1 MNPSPAPTWV
11 VVAVIAVAV
20 LSACTS
26 KPPPEALRA
35 VRTAEI
41 RYDKT
46 QETNRYV
53 GTVQSRHEVNEAF
66 RVGGKVVQRKVDVG
80 QKVREGDVLAVL
92 DDTDYRLA
100 VEAAQQQLAAATTQ
114 ARQAE
119 SDRKRL
125 DALKTDGSVSRVRRR
140 EGANRVLTRRPRPP
154 RPKRRKLELAR
165 NRLKYTVLR
174 ASRSGVVTAVRFEV
188 GQVVAEGQPI
198 VSIANE
204 GEPEIVADVPE
215 DHLAVFKTSRY
226 KAWLASAPEQ
236 TFEVALREL
245 SPQAA
250 AQTRTF
256 RARLKPVTPRP
267 LPLGATATLVV
278 ERQVGEAP
286 TAAIPASA
294 ITQNKGQPAV
304 WVVRR
309 AGTEPLATVD
319 LISVSFTG
327 IATTR
332 CSCRGRRPANSS
344 SPPACKRW
352 RRDFVSPCRGRNR
365 AQPTSRR
372 GQVMK
377 SFNLT
382 EWALNHR
389 AIVLFLILAI
399 AIGGVLGFTKLG
411 QLEDPNFSVPSMTVI
426 VIWPGATAQQIQ
438 DELLN
443 RMEKKFEQLDHFEK
457 VKTYARQGYG
467 GMTITVVGGTSHED
481 QREAWYQARKKF
493 SDIKLELPEGVIG
506 PIFNDEYGDVTG
518 LLYAVKGDGVNLAN
532 LSDTAEDIKRRLLKV
547 PMVKKVDIYGKQAKK
562 VYVEFS
568 NERLAALGITPLQ
581 IAESLR
587 NQNSVL
593 ASGQVDTHGDRVLV
607 RVSGQFNSLDD
618 IRNVPVAAGGRL
630 LKLGDFTTITR
641 GYEDPPT
648 YTVRHNGQQVL
659 MLGIT
664 MTNDGNIVDLG
675 KAIEKAVANVQ
686 TELPYGVELERV
698 ADQPTVVSESIW
710 EFERSLME
718 ALAIVLAVC
727 LLSLGW
733 RTGIVV
739 GLSVPIV
746 LGVVALVMLAMGW
759 NLERV
764 SLGSLIIALGLL
776 VDDGIIAVE
785 MMVVKMEE
793 GWDRLKAAAYSYAAT
808 AMPRLTGALIT
819 VAAFMPIGF
828 SKSTTGEY
836 AGGIFW
842 IVGTAVL
849 FSWVVSGIITPYLA
863 VNMLPKDFGKHHGGD
878 PYDTPF
884 YRRLRRWIDLAIER
898 RWWVIGITVA
908 ALAVAIAGS
917 RFVPQQFFPNSSRP
931 ELVVE
936 LTLKEGASFAATTEK
951 VKKMEAVLKK
961 DEDVRFYTAYT
972 GAGQPRFYLSLNP
985 ELPNPGYAV
994 FIVMTRDMEARERV
1008 RSRLMAS
1015 VDEQFPEVWVRVT
1028 RLELGPPVG
1037 FPVQFRVVGPDTQV
1051 VRSIAREVEAVVA
1064 SSPKVRDVQLDW
1076 NDPVRTLRVDL
1087 DQDKARALG
1096 LAPAD
1101 VAFVTQTVMNGATMS
1116 HLREHEDLIDI
1127 VARAVPS
1134 ERLDLDT
1141 LKNVN
1146 LYTREGTV
1154 VPLSQVARVRYE
1166 LEEPVLWRRNRD
1178 MAITVRADVKDG
1190 EQGVSVTQEI
1200 RPMLKDI
1207 EAKLPFGYRI
1217 DVGGAV
1223 EESDKAN
1230 RALMAVFPVM
1240 LVTILTILM
1249 LQLQSFSRMFMVFLT
1264 APLGL
1269 IGVVAALLIF
1279 QAPLGFV
1286 AILGVTALCGMI
1298 MRNAVILVDQVQAEM
1313 AEGRDPWNAVLE
1325 AAVHRTRPVALTA
1338 AATVLAMIPLT
1349 RSVFWGPMAIAIM
1362 GGLTVATLLT
1372 IFFVPAL
1379 YAAWFRV
1386 ERAAAPNPPM
1396 PSAAAAPA

>member
-1 MNPSPAPTWV
+1 
-11 VVAVIAVAV
+11 
-20 LSACTS
+20 
-26 KPPPEALRA
+26 
-35 VRTAEI
+35 
-41 RYDKT
+41 
-46 QETNRYV
+46 
-53 GTVQSRHEVNEAF
+53 
-66 RVGGKVVQRKVDVG
+66 
-80 QKVREGDVLAVL
+80 
-92 DDTDYRLA
+92 
-100 VEAAQQQLAAATTQ
+100 
-114 ARQAE
+114 
-119 SDRKRL
+119 
-125 DALKTDGSVSRVRRR
+125 
-140 EGANRVLTRRPRPP
+140 
-154 RPKRRKLELAR
+154 
-165 NRLKYTVLR
+165 
-174 ASRSGVVTAVRFEV
+174 
-188 GQVVAEGQPI
+188 
-198 VSIANE
+198 
-204 GEPEIVADVPE
+204 
-215 DHLAVFKTSRY
+215 
-226 KAWLASAPEQ
+226 
-236 TFEVALREL
+236 
-245 SPQAA
+245 
-250 AQTRTF
+250 
-256 RARLKPVTPRP
+256 
-267 LPLGATATLVV
+267 
-278 ERQVGEAP
+278 
-286 TAAIPASA
+286 
-294 ITQNKGQPAV
+294 
-304 WVVRR
+304 
-309 AGTEPLATVD
+309 
-319 LISVSFTG
+319 
-327 IATTR
+327 
-332 CSCRGRRPANSS
+332 
-344 SPPACKRW
+344 
-352 RRDFVSPCRGRNR
+352 
-365 AQPTSRR
+365 
-372 GQVMK
+372 MK

-389 AIVLFLILAI
+389 ATVLFLILVVG
-399 AIGGVLGFTKLG
+399 IGGVLGFTKLG
-411 QLEDPNFSVPSMTVI
+411 QLEDPNFSVPSMTAI

-438 DELLN
+438 DEVLN

-457 VKTYARQGYG
+457 VVTFARQGYG
-467 GMTITVVGGTSHED
+467 GMTITVKGGTSHAD

-493 SDIKLELPEGVIG
+493 SDIKLDLPEGVIG

-518 LLYAVKGDGVNLAN
+518 LLYAVKGDGISQWE
-532 LSDTAEDIKRRLLKV
+532 LSDISEDIKRRLLKV
-547 PMVKKVDIYGKQAKK
+547 PMVKKVDIIGKQAKK

-568 NERLAALGITPLQ
+568 NERLAALGITPLM

-587 NQNSVL
+587 NQNSVH
-593 ASGQVDTHGDRVLV
+593 ASGQIDTSGDRLMV

-618 IRNVPVAAGGRL
+618 IRNVPIAAGGRL
-630 LKLGDFTTITR
+630 IKLGDIATITR
-641 GYEDPPT
+641 GYEDPPL

-659 MLGIT
+659 MLGIV
-664 MTNDGNIVDLG
+664 MTDDGNIVDLG
-675 KAIEKAVANVQ
+675 KAMENAVARIEA
-686 TELPYGVELERV
+686 ELPYGVELERV
-698 ADQPTVVSESIW
+698 ADQPKVVSESIW

-718 ALAIVLAVC
+718 ALAIVLAVS
-727 LLSLGW
+727 LLSLGF

-746 LGVVALVMLAMGW
+746 LGVVALVMLAAGW

-793 GWDRLKAAAYSYAAT
+793 GWDRTKAAAFSYAAT

-819 VAAFMPIGF
+819 TAAFMPIGF

-842 IVGTAVL
+842 IVGTAVV
-849 FSWVVSGIITPYLA
+849 FSWVVSGLITPYLA
-863 VNMLPKDFGKHHGGD
+863 VKMLPDFKQHDHGGD

-884 YRRLRRWIDLAIER
+884 YRRLRGWLDFAIER

-908 ALAVAIAGS
+908 ALGAALVGI

-936 LTLKEGASFAATTEK
+936 LRLKEGSSFAATTEQ
-951 VKKMEAVLKK
+951 VKTMEAVLAK
-961 DEDVRFYTAYT
+961 DEDVKFYTAYT
-972 GAGQPRFYLSLNP
+972 GAGQPRFYLALNP

-994 FIVMTRDMEARERV
+994 FVVMTKDTAARERV

-1015 VDEQFPEVWVRVT
+1015 VNDQFPNVWVRVT

-1037 FPVQFRVVGPDTQV
+1037 FPVQFRVVGPDTQK
-1051 VRSIAREVEAVVA
+1051 VREIAREVEAVVA
-1064 SSPKVRDVQLDW
+1064 SSAKVRDVQLDW

-1101 VAFVTQTVMNGATMS
+1101 VAFVTQTFLNGATLS
-1116 HLREHEDLIDI
+1116 QFREHEELVDI
-1127 VARAVPS
+1127 VARAVPA
-1134 ERLDLDT
+1134 ERLNVDT
-1141 LKNVN
+1141 LKNIN

-1207 EAKLPFGYRI
+1207 EANLPFGYRI

-1230 RALMAVFPVM
+1230 RALMAVFPAM

-1249 LQLQSFSRMFMVFLT
+1249 LQLQGFSRTFMVFLT

-1286 AILGVTALCGMI
+1286 AILGVTALSGMI
-1298 MRNAVILVDQVQAEM
+1298 MRNSVILVDQIQNEM
-1313 AEGRDPWNAVLE
+1313 AKGIDPWNAVLD
-1325 AAVHRTRPVALTA
+1325 AAVHRTRPVMLTA
-1338 AATVLAMIPLT
+1338 AATVLAMIPLA
-1349 RSVFWGPMAIAIM
+1349 RSIFWGPMAIAIM
-1362 GGLTVATLLT
+1362 GGLTVATVLT

-1386 ERAAAPNPPM
+1386 GRSAAPNPAAVP
-1396 PSAAAAPA
+1396 AAAA